1 MKCDVL
7 TLFPDIIHAYLGESI
22 VKRARAGQ
30 LLDVAVVNIRD
41 FTDDPHR
48 SVDDAPFGGG
58 AGMVLK
64 AEPIFR
70 ALDHLQRDG
79 AERKVVLL
87 SPQGKPFQ
95 QSLAESYAADKR
107 RFVFIC
113 GRYEGIDERVRT
125 VVDEEVSAG
134 DYVLTGGELPAL
146 IIIDAVTR
154 LIPGALGD
162 DRSAEDESF
171 SWGLLDYPH
180 YTRPRE
186 YRGMHVPE
194 VLLSGNHR
202 DIELWRRT
210 EALRKTRAVRPD
222 LLEKLDL
229 SEQDRAILAEIE
241 RTDRKDA

>member
-64 AEPIFR
+64 PEPIFR

-95 QSLAESYAADKR
+95 QSVAESYAADER

-113 GRYEGIDERVRT
+113 GR
-125 VVDEEVSAG
+125 
-134 DYVLTGGELPAL
+134 
-146 IIIDAVTR
+146 
-154 LIPGALGD
+154 
-162 DRSAEDESF
+162 
-171 SWGLLDYPH
+171 
-180 YTRPRE
+180 
-186 YRGMHVPE
+186 
-194 VLLSGNHR
+194 
-202 DIELWRRT
+202 
-210 EALRKTRAVRPD
+210 
-222 LLEKLDL
+222 
-229 SEQDRAILAEIE
+229 
-241 RTDRKDA
+241 